1 MKKLRV
7 IQLLAILI
15 LFGAAFVSSGCGS
28 KCGSGQEQGF
38 PDRWAGKIPFVE
50 GESLKCRDISKT
62 IESNSSNLALV
73 SGQYAHL
80 EYDSMAVADVVAKYE
95 QKYKS
100 DGWTFDPTWNSNHA
114 TAEVLANKSGMR
126 SEMTFSNTCSG
137 RAGDPKCT
145 SVSFKN
151 VKIGD
156 EAK

>member
-1 MKKLRV
+1 MKKLSV
-7 IQLLAILI
+7 MQLLPISIL
-15 LFGAAFVSSGCGS
+15 LGGAFVSFGCSS

-38 PDRWAGKIPFVE
+38 PERWAGKIPFAE

-62 IESNSSNLALV
+62 IESNSSNIALV
-73 SGQYAHL
+73 SGQSASL
-80 EYDSMAVADVVAKYE
+80 EYDGMAVDDVHAKYE

-100 DGWTFDPTWNSNHA
+100 DGWTFDTTWNSNHRVA
-114 TAEVLANKSGMR
+114 DVVANKGGMR

-137 RAGDPKCT
+137 RAGDAKCT